1 MALPKQVQAQ
11 IKETE
16 EIEKQLKAQGETV
29 EKPKKEVRK
38 KKTSTKAKKTEE
50 VVADTEVEVPEEQP
64 PEDEPVLE
72 EAAPA
77 DDSHEEVT
85 DAFEQKYSTLKG
97 KYDAEVP
104 RLHHQVRELTEQID
118 AIRKEAEA
126 AKKVESEKPK
136 EKVSYVTDADREEYG
151 DDLIDFQRRVAKEV
165 SQEYEGRFEQQA
177 KVIEDLQKQVSNTGS
192 QVGEVGFAQKLNNLV
207 PGFDQLDND
216 ERWVA
221 WLNEIDPMT
230 RGPRRDQAQS
240 AFNSGDAEAVAHYV
254 SLFRESVEPIANG
267 ASDRQMELEKQ
278 VTPNR
283 SASSTAT
290 KSVGR
295 EAKVYSQGELTK
307 SWNKIRTLSTQGKYD
322 DAAKLEAELTRAYM
336 EGRVKN

>member
-1 MALPKQVQAQ
+1 MALPKQVQEQ
-11 IKETE
+11 LKEVE
-16 EIEKQLKAQGETV
+16 ELEKQLKAQSETAK
-29 EKPKKEVRK
+29 KPKKEA
-38 KKTSTKAKKTEE
+38 KKTSKKAKKTEE
-50 VVADTEVEVPEEQP
+50 VAADTEVELIEEAP
-64 PEDEPVLE
+64 PQDEPVLE

-77 DDSHEEVT
+77 DDIQEEVT
-85 DAFEQKYSTLKG
+85 DTFKQKYSTLKG

-104 RLHHQVRELTEQID
+104 RLHQQVRELTEQMN
-118 AIRKEAEA
+118 AIRKDAEA
-126 AKKVESEKPK
+126 AKKVEAEKPK

-151 DDLIDFQRRVAKEV
+151 DDLIDFQRRVAKEQA
-165 SQEYEGRFEQQA
+165 QEYEGRFEQQA
-177 KVIEDLQKQVSNTGS
+177 KVIEELREQVSNTGS
-192 QVGEVGFAQKLNNLV
+192 QVGEVGFTQKLNVLV

-221 WLNEIDPMT
+221 WLNEVDPMT
-230 RGPRRDQAQS
+230 RGPRRDQAQA

-254 SLFRESVEPIANG
+254 SLFRGSVEPIANG

-283 SASSTAT
+283 SASATAT
-290 KSVGR
+290 SVGR
-295 EAKVYSQGELTK
+295 EAKIYSQGELTK

>member
-1 MALPKQVQAQ
+1 MALPKQVQEQ
-11 IKETE
+11 LKEVE
-16 EIEKQLKAQGETV
+16 ELEKQLKAQSETE
-29 EKPKKEVRK
+29 EKPKKETK
-38 KKTSTKAKKTEE
+38 KKKVSKKAKKTEE
-50 VVADTEVEVPEEQP
+50 VAADTEVEVIEEP
-64 PEDEPVLE
+64 PQDEPVLE

-77 DDSHEEVT
+77 DNSSEEVS
-85 DAFEQKYSTLKG
+85 DVFEQKYSTLKG

-104 RLHHQVRELTEQID
+104 RLHQQVRELTEQMN
-118 AIRKEAEA
+118 AINKQAEA
-126 AKKVESEKPK
+126 VKKAKAEKPR

-165 SQEYEGRFEQQA
+165 SQDYEGRFEQQE
-177 KVIEDLQKQVSNTGS
+177 KVIEELRTQVSNTGS

-221 WLNEIDPMT
+221 WLNEYDPMT
-230 RGPRRDQAQS
+230 RGPRRDQAQA

-254 SLFRESVEPIANG
+254 SLFRESAKLVNG
-267 ASDRQMELEKQ
+267 RGDHQAELEKQ

-283 SASSTAT
+283 SANSSS

-295 EAKVYSQGELTK
+295 ESKIYSAGELEKGWT
-307 SWNKIRTLSTQGKYD
+307 KIRTLNTSGKYD
-322 DAAKLEAELTRAYM
+322 DAAKLEAELTLAYM

>member
-1 MALPKQVQAQ
+1 MALPKQVQEQ
-11 IKETE
+11 LKEVE
-16 EIEKQLKAQGETV
+16 ELEKQLKAQSETE
-29 EKPKKEVRK
+29 EKPKKETK
-38 KKTSTKAKKTEE
+38 KKKVSKKAKKTEE
-50 VVADTEVEVPEEQP
+50 VAADTEVEVIEEP
-64 PEDEPVLE
+64 PQDEPVLE

-77 DDSHEEVT
+77 DNSSEEVS
-85 DAFEQKYSTLKG
+85 DVFEQKYSTLKG

-104 RLHHQVRELTEQID
+104 RLHQQVRELTEQMD
-118 AIRKEAEA
+118 AIRKNAEA
-126 AKKVESEKPK
+126 AKKVEAEKPK
-136 EKVSYVTDADREEYG
+136 ERVSYVTDADREEYG

-216 ERWVA
+216 ERWVS

-254 SLFRESVEPIANG
+254 SLFRESVEPIGNG
-267 ASDRQMELEKQ
+267 MSDRDTELEKQ
-278 VTPNR
+278 VAPNR

-295 EAKVYSQGELTK
+295 ESKIYSQGELTNA
-307 SWNKIRTLSTQGKYD
+307 WTKIRTLSSDGKYD